1 VSIELTLLLLLL
13 APCSSDDGYV
23 RDLKT
28 FVARGLQIT
37 RCPTTQRLRVS
48 TQDEQGLAAA
58 GPAGAAARNS
68 AAGIVPECCHD
79 SDVDLEAFVAPPSF
93 SFASSPSEVI
103 SSINNI
109 NLAESIAKHRSWAMP
124 VGEKGAGEKAA
135 AAAAVT
141 AAVGAQ
147 SDTDGEDAR
156 AVC

>member
-1 VSIELTLLLLLL
+1 VLLLLL
-13 APCSSDDGYV
+13 AACSSDDGYV
-23 RDLKT
+23 RDLKD

-48 TQDEQGLAAA
+48 KQDEQGLAAA
-58 GPAGAAARNS
+58 VTAAARNS
-68 AAGIVPECCHD
+68 SAAGMFPECCD
-79 SDVDLEAFVAPPSF
+79 GSDVDVEAFVSPPSF
-93 SFASSPSEVI
+93 SFGSSPSEVI

-109 NLAESIAKHRSWAMP
+109 NLAESIAKHRSWAIP
-124 VGEKGAGEKAA
+124 VGEKSAGEKAM

-147 SDTDGEDAR
+147 SDGDDAQ

>member
-1 VSIELTLLLLLL
+1 MSIELTLLLLLL

-58 GPAGAAARNS
+58 GAAARNS

-79 SDVDLEAFVAPPSF
+79 SDVDLEAFVAPASF